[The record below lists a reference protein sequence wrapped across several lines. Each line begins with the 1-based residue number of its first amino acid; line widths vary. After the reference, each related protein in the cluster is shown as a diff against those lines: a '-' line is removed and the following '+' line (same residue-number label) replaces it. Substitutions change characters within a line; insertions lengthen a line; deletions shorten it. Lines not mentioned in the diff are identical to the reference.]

1 MPDKPFS
8 VRGAKIAFIK
18 THMWS
23 LMPAGP
29 SLVAAWEKAKSL
41 LTKHGAVVEEVEW
54 PEKEFENITQWHTN
68 IMHGE
73 GRTAFLGRKYIP
85 FPAESSQV

>member
-1 MPDKPFS
+1 
-8 VRGAKIAFIK
+8 
-18 THMWS
+18 MWS